1 MMKQQISPDQKYF
14 KKYIYNVVLA
24 NLIFFIILIPFC
36 LVILGEKD
44 NGLLVLMMGSLGI
57 VIIDIIVVIFSR
69 LWINNLSYFVNET
82 SITIY
87 KGIFTKIEQ
96 NIPNSKVTDFVLYR
110 DIFDRFLGIG
120 SIKVQT
126 AGASGESG
134 FEGELN
140 GILDYENTHKSLRD
154 KLVSLQSNKSEKS
167 EGSNSIDNDLL
178 LSDILEELKL
188 INAKL
193 ERNSATNEQ

>member
-1 MMKQQISPDQKYF
+1 MKQQISPDQKYF

>member
-1 MMKQQISPDQKYF
+1 MKQQISPDQKYF
-14 KKYIYNVVLA
+14 KKYIYNVMLA

-44 NGLLVLMMGSLGI
+44 NGLLALMIGSLGI

-193 ERNSATNEQ
+193 ERNGATN